1 MNEEQKNNLPE
12 IKATESDVRIG
23 SVKIP
28 KKVAFEVDIEKALR
42 WIIALG
48 VLITVC
54 IYGYKG
60 IKSIDF
66 SSAFETSTKIAV
78 LDMPGLK
85 KEFYK
90 NNRLSEDNENPS
102 AGFEKYFSKLMR
114 FYRNEGY
121 LVIDYSLTYSI
132 PNTVKIV
139 TYIDNETL
147 SQSVT
152 SSDIDSHDE
161 TEAAH

>member
-1 MNEEQKNNLPE
+1 MSEEQKKDLPE
-12 IKATESDVRIG
+12 IKAVDSDVRIG

-28 KKVAFEVDIEKALR
+28 KKVAFEIDVEKALR
-42 WIIALG
+42 WIIVFG
-48 VLITVC
+48 VLIAVC

-66 SSAFETSTKIAV
+66 SSAFGNSTKVAV

-90 NNRLSEDNENPS
+90 NTRPSGDNENPS
-102 AGFEKYFSKLMR
+102 ARFEKYFSKLMR
-114 FYRNEGY
+114 FYRSEGY

-161 TEAAH
+161 TEAAR